1 MYLWCSLLPSEKL
14 YVSLSRFYAKGTLM
28 KQTVTFASDGH
39 VVTNGHVV
47 TVQTVFRIV
56 SAVTIPKNHI
66 WYRMGYIVKF
76 IIV

>member
-1 MYLWCSLLPSEKL
+1 
-14 YVSLSRFYAKGTLM
+14 M

-56 SAVTIPKNHI
+56 SAVTIPKNH
-66 WYRMGYIVKF
+66 M
-76 IIV
+76 